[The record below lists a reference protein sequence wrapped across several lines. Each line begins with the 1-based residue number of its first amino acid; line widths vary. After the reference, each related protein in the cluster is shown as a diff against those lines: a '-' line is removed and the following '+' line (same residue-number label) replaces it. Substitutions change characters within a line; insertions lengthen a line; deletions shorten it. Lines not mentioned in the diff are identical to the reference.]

1 MTMNADQLRDEI
13 TRSRAV
19 QDRWRCP
26 PALRKKIIEFAEQGR
41 REGRSVTRL
50 AAQVG
55 LSASGLRRWLEK
67 VPGIVRPV
75 RLQEPVPVAPSL
87 VLVTPEGYRLEGL
100 DASSAVDLLRRLAC

>member
-1 MTMNADQLRDEI
+1 MTMNHQELRDEI
-13 TRSRAV
+13 TQSRTG

-26 PALRKKIIEFAEQGR
+26 PALRRKIVEFAEQGR
-41 REGRSVTRL
+41 RDGVSIARL

-55 LSASGLRRWLEK
+55 LSASGLRRWLVK
-67 VPGIVRPV
+67 GPGILRPV
-75 RLQEPVPVAPSL
+75 RVQEAVPVAPSL